1 MSSTFMGLETSKRGM
16 NVQQVALSVLG
27 HNVANANTDG
37 YTRQRV
43 NLTQTSPFPPV
54 GFDKPYMPGQIG
66 TGVQAGSIQRIRESF
81 LDIQFRGDNSKLGYY
96 NSRSDALTKMED
108 IMNEPSD
115 QGLSKTMDRF
125 WQSLQDLSTNP
136 QNSGTRSVV
145 LERGKAVAETFNYL
159 SSSLSGIQGDL
170 QNQIDVETQNVNSL
184 LDQIQNVNKQ
194 IADVEPHGMLPN
206 DLYDERDRLLDK
218 LSGLVSIKV
227 TYSSSGGNSLPSAEG
242 KVSIDLLDENGS
254 VIQSGRV
261 IDGNDIN
268 SKPNYLTAN
277 YDAANGNLVS
287 SIKIGN
293 NTVNASAFKS
303 VGKLRSLIDSYGS
316 VDTSSG
322 KAVISGSYPT
332 MLQNLNDMA
341 NAFANQFNQVFSA
354 NGTYNT
360 QTPPTQGGYF
370 FTDGTNQIAN
380 QPTGSAAVTDLT
392 TITAANISINSNI
405 TINDITAAN
414 APVAGDGSNA
424 TLLANVLKTNKFTI
438 GNISNT
444 TIDSFYQGVI
454 GGMGVKSQ
462 EAERLSS
469 NSQTLVDSVN
479 QNRLSVSGVSL
490 DEEMTDMVK
499 YQHAYN
505 ASARMITVI
514 DEMLDKII
522 NSMGTVGR

>member
-1 MSSTFMGLETSKRGM
+1 MLPTFMGLETAKRGM
-16 NVQQVALSVLG
+16 NVQQIALSVLG
-27 HNVANANTDG
+27 HNVSNANTDG

-43 NLTQTSPFPPV
+43 NLKQTSPFPSV

-66 TGVQAGSIQRIRESF
+66 TGVEAGSIQRIRESF
-81 LDIQFRGDNSKLGYY
+81 LDVQFRGDNSKLGYY
-96 NSRSDALTKMED
+96 SSRSNALTKMED

-159 SSSLSGIQGDL
+159 SNSLSGIQGDL
-170 QNQIDVETQNVNSL
+170 QNQIQVETKNVNSL

-206 DLYDERDRLLDK
+206 DLYDERDRLLDQ
-218 LSGLVSIKV
+218 LSSLVSIKV
-227 TYSSSGGNSLPSAEG
+227 TYSSSGGNSLSSAEG
-242 KVSIDLLDENGS
+242 KVSIDLLDGNGS

-268 SKPNYLTAN
+268 SKPNYLTVN
-277 YDAANGNLVS
+277 YDAANGNMVS
-287 SIKIGN
+287 SINIGN
-293 NTVNASAFKS
+293 NTVNASAFNS
-303 VGKLRSLIDSYGS
+303 VGKLKSLIDSYGT

-322 KAVISGSYPT
+322 APVISGLYPT
-332 MLQNLNDMA
+332 MLKNLDNIA
-341 NAFANQFNQVFSA
+341 NAFANEFNKVHSA
-354 NGTYNT
+354 GLDLNGN
-360 QTPPTQGGYF
+360 PGGNF
-370 FTDGTNQIAN
+370 FTDGNNPIKN
-380 QPTGSAAVTDLT
+380 
-392 TITAANISINSNI
+392 ITAANIQVLS
-405 TINDITAAN
+405 TLAINDIAA
-414 APVAGDGSNA
+414 ATPPTPPATFAKGDGSNA
-424 TLLANVLKTNKFTI
+424 TLLAKVMKANNLTI
-438 GNISNT
+438 GTATNT
-444 TIDSFYQGVI
+444 SIDSFYQGII
-454 GGMGVKSQ
+454 GGMGVQSQ
-462 EAERLSS
+462 QAERLTS

-479 QNRLSVSGVSL
+479 QNRQSVSSVSL

-505 ASARMITVI
+505 ASARMITAI

>member
-1 MSSTFMGLETSKRGM
+1 MSSTFMGLETAKRGM

-43 NLTQTSPFPPV
+43 NLTQTSPFPSV
-54 GFDKPYMPGQIG
+54 GFDKPYMPGQVG

-81 LDIQFRGDNSKLGYY
+81 LDVQYRGDNSKLGYY
-96 NSRSDALTKMED
+96 TSRADALTKMED

-115 QGLSKTMDRF
+115 QGLSNTMSQF
-125 WQSLQDLSTNP
+125 WQSLQDLSTNA

-145 LERGKAVAETFNYL
+145 IERGKAVAETFNYL
-159 SSSLSGIQGDL
+159 STSLSAVQGDL
-170 QNQIDVETQNVNSL
+170 QNQIQVETKNVNSL

-206 DLYDERDRLLDK
+206 DLYDERDRLLDQ
-218 LSGLVSIKV
+218 LSNLVSIKV
-227 TYSSSGGNSLPSAEG
+227 TYSSSGGSSSPNAEG
-242 KVSIDLLDENGS
+242 KVSIDLLDGNGS

-268 SKPNYLTAN
+268 SKPNYLTIN
-277 YDAANGNLVS
+277 NVS
-287 SIKIGN
+287 STSNIVQSISIGN
-293 NTVNASAFKS
+293 NTISATSFNS
-303 VGKLRSLIDSYGS
+303 VGKLKSLIDSNGY
-316 VDTSSG
+316 VDPNAPSG
-322 KAVISGSYPT
+322 VSGLYPT
-332 MLQNLNDMA
+332 MLENLNDLA

-354 NGTYNT
+354 DNTYNT
-360 QTPPTQGGYF
+360 QTPPSQGGYF
-370 FTDGTNQIAN
+370 FTDGTNQVAN
-380 QPTGSAAVTDLT
+380 QPTGSGSVAGLT
-392 TITAANISINSNI
+392 TITAANISINPNI
-405 TINDITAAN
+405 TINDITAATSSN
-414 APVAGDGSNA
+414 AGDGSNA
-424 TLLANVLKTNKFTI
+424 SLLANVLKTDKFSI
-438 GNISNT
+438 GNVSNT

-454 GGMGVKSQ
+454 GGMGVQSQ
-462 EAERLSS
+462 QAQRLTS

-479 QNRLSVSGVSL
+479 QNRLSVSSVSL

-505 ASARMITVI
+505 ASARMITTI